1 MYIASIALLVCSG
14 VFYQLFQK
22 LISPTINPGFSL
34 ICSYIA
40 AILLS
45 TLLFVLF
52 PLKGSLTEEIKNL
65 NIYSFILAIPI
76 IGIELGYLLLYRAGG
91 KLSYSSAL
99 VSSMITILLVIIGMI
114 LFKEKINIKK
124 IVGIALCMSGIVLL
138 NVK

>member
-40 AILLS
+40 AIILS

-124 IVGIALCMSGIVLL
+124 IAGIVLCMSGIVLL

>member
-22 LISPTINPGFSL
+22 LISPTINPALSL
-34 ICSYIA
+34 VCSYLA

-45 TLLFVLF
+45 SVLFVF
-52 PLKGSLTEEIKNL
+52 IPLKGPLSNEIKNI
-65 NIYSFILAIPI
+65 NAYSFLLAIPI

-99 VSSMITILLVIIGMI
+99 VSSMVTILLVIIGMI

-124 IVGIALCMSGIVLL
+124 IAGILLCMSGIVLL
-138 NVK
+138 NMK

>member
-1 MYIASIALLVCSG
+1 

-22 LISPTINPGFSL
+22 LISPTINPAFSL

-40 AILLS
+40 AIILS
-45 TLLFVLF
+45 ALLFVLF
-52 PLKGSLTEEIKNL
+52 PLKGSLSDEIKNI
-65 NIYSFILAIPI
+65 NVYSFILAIPI
-76 IGIELGYLLLYRAGG
+76 IGIESGYLLLYRAGG

-124 IVGIALCMSGIVLL
+124 IVGIVLCMSGIVLL

>member
-34 ICSYIA
+34 ICSYIP

-52 PLKGSLTEEIKNL
+52 PLKGSLSDEIKNI